1 VLVDHTA
8 LRTRTTFDFS
18 PFSVHVC
25 GLWSLSRRCVTFEQ
39 LYAALVPE
47 RVRPQE
53 AASLQRSALLLL
65 HTHSAFVAFSAH
77 SAHSCYKFKMCGLTR
92 EDQANLARVYSSV
105 DMGRFEP
112 LYTDTARVLE
122 THFARL
128 AQRPHREDSA
138 CSSIKQQC
146 APLLTFPL
154 FSVHARALASM
165 RDVIAPLIA
174 ALVLETHLRV

>member
-1 VLVDHTA
+1 
-8 LRTRTTFDFS
+8 
-18 PFSVHVC
+18 
-25 GLWSLSRRCVTFEQ
+25 
-39 LYAALVPE
+39 
-47 RVRPQE
+47 
-53 AASLQRSALLLL
+53 
-65 HTHSAFVAFSAH
+65 
-77 SAHSCYKFKMCGLTR
+77 MCGLTR

-165 RDVIAPLIA
+165 RDVIAPLMTNRSARARDASARVA
-174 ALVLETHLRV
+174 ASSRLLAPHTESQSVAVRRGTFPLSC

>member
-1 VLVDHTA
+1 
-8 LRTRTTFDFS
+8 
-18 PFSVHVC
+18 
-25 GLWSLSRRCVTFEQ
+25 
-39 LYAALVPE
+39 
-47 RVRPQE
+47 
-53 AASLQRSALLLL
+53 
-65 HTHSAFVAFSAH
+65 
-77 SAHSCYKFKMCGLTR
+77 MCGLTR
-92 EDQANLARVYSSV
+92 EDDQANLARVYSSV